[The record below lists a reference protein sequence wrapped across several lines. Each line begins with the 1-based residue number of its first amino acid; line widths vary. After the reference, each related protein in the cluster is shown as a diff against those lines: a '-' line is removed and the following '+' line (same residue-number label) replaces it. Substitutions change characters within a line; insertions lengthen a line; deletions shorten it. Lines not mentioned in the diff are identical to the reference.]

1 MIPSF
6 RPKTNKLTA
15 SLYLAISSIQKHQ
28 DTALAAF
35 SSNQMGELVE
45 IKVESWCF
53 LLVDI
58 YFIDKTIQS
67 EQILLA
73 NRVIFFG

>member
-1 MIPSF
+1 M
-6 RPKTNKLTA
+6 
-15 SLYLAISSIQKHQ
+15 AISSIQKHQ

-45 IKVESWCF
+45 IKVGSWCF